1 MKNVWKGMVV
11 GAMVGSALDAAGL
24 LGRRGKTLADNAILV
39 VKETDV
45 AEKVRDIAGR
55 G

>member
-11 GAMVGSALDAAGL
+11 GAMVGAVLDAAGVV
-24 LGRRGKTLADNAILV
+24 GRRGQTLADNAIHI